1 MYIEASI
8 FWPIV
13 IIIAIAI
20 AIVYKLLLDRI
31 TKLEKAYGK
40 HLDYI
45 ENEKNNIYSILH
57 DLQEHNKPKKK

>member
-40 HLDYI
+40 HLDREHDEHTLFYSMFAEL
-45 ENEKNNIYSILH
+45 ENKN
-57 DLQEHNKPKKK
+57 KKKK